1 MTLSA
6 VQRSGDGF
14 HSNSGIEFFP
24 AGRPV
29 VLWRDARSCLD
40 DVEFFHS
47 DPDAYEADRRASLTL
62 VRITDWGLLAVCHQ
76 RHFWLL
82 GFVSFVGKDS
92 RFVAGEF
99 VDAQGSRD
107 QQEGATRLRDIGS

>member
-14 HSNSGIEFFP
+14 HSNSDIEFFP

-47 DPDAYEADRRASLTL
+47 DPDAYEADRRACLWRSYASLIAGCWQCVINVTFGCSDL
-62 VRITDWGLLAVCHQ
+62 SASSERIAESLLES
-76 RHFWLL
+76 L
-82 GFVSFVGKDS
+82 
-92 RFVAGEF
+92 
-99 VDAQGSRD
+99 
-107 QQEGATRLRDIGS
+107 

>member
-1 MTLSA
+1 MARCSILS
-6 VQRSGDGF
+6 RLHFD
-14 HSNSGIEFFP
+14 
-24 AGRPV
+24 
-29 VLWRDARSCLD
+29 L
-40 DVEFFHS
+40 
-47 DPDAYEADRRASLTL
+47 DAYEADRRASLTL

-107 QQEGATRLRDIGS
+107 QQEGATRLIDIGS